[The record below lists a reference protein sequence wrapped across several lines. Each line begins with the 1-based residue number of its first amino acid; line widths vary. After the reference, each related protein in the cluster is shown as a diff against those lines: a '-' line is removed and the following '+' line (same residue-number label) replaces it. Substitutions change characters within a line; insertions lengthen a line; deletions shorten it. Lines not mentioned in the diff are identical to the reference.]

1 MASVLRNE
9 RYRASD
15 LTAGQSSA
23 VEDVAYLVFGVFGKL
38 VEGAVARTIVGQS
51 VGVDPWAIH
60 VAEQVV
66 GRLVTEENDAGSMP
80 DVSVSVSLVMALSLI
95 AAGEKR

>member
-1 MASVLRNE
+1 M
-9 RYRASD
+9 
-15 LTAGQSSA
+15 
-23 VEDVAYLVFGVFGKL
+23 VFGVFGKL

-66 GRLVTEENDAGSMP
+66 GRLDDGGERCRVDARRQRFGFVGHGPKPNRGGGEALMVQILRYGHCAVSELDRLPNCGDGSN
-80 DVSVSVSLVMALSLI
+80 
-95 AAGEKR
+95 